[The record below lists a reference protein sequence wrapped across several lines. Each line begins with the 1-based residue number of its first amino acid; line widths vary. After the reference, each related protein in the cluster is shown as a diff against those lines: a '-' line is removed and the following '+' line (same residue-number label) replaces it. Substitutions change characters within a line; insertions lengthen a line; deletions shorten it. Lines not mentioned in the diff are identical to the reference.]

1 MMILTLIVSSNI
13 TSNPSINEVNA
24 ADAVVTSEIR
34 VTITNDKAP
43 NIMNKVISIIKN
55 NKNFLIFITVLFI
68 FRGAIA
74 DWHPVPT
81 GSMKPTILEGDVI
94 WENKLAYDLQVPF
107 TDISLARLSEPKRGE
122 IIVFTSKAANKRMIK
137 RLIGLPGEIIEIK
150 KNQLFINGDPANYSQ
165 LRDPLLAPLRENDQE
180 EGVYALESLGSLS
193 HIMQVKPHYYN
204 PMQNYGP
211 ITIPE
216 NQYFVMGDNRDN
228 SADSRYY
235 GLIPR
240 SEIRGHATRIL
251 LSLNT
256 KSSYKPRM
264 ERFFEMLH

>member
-1 MMILTLIVSSNI
+1 MKKLTSILREHRTFI
-13 TSNPSINEVNA
+13 
-24 ADAVVTSEIR
+24 
-34 VTITNDKAP
+34 
-43 NIMNKVISIIKN
+43 
-55 NKNFLIFITVLFI
+55 IFIAVLFL

-94 WENKLAYDLQVPF
+94 WENKLAYDLQIPF
-107 TDISLARLSEPKRGE
+107 TDISLMRLGEPKRGD
-122 IIVFTSKAANKRMIK
+122 IIVFTSDAAQKRMIK
-137 RLIGLPGEIIEIK
+137 RLIALPGETVEIK
-150 KNQLFINGDPANYSQ
+150 KNELYINGKRADYSN
-165 LRDPLLAPLRENDQE
+165 LRDPMLEPLRDVDKE
-180 EGVYALESLGSLS
+180 EGIYALESVGTLS
-193 HIMQVKPHYYN
+193 HVLQVKPHYYN

-211 ITIPE
+211 VVIPDDH
-216 NQYFVMGDNRDN
+216 YFFMGDNRDN

-256 KSSYKPRM
+256 KESYKPRA
-264 ERFFEMLH
+264 ERFFEMLK